1 MKKTSLA
8 VAALLT
14 SLSTVSV
21 IPAAYAEDG
30 MNMNSVG
37 ASTEQGCKKCKCTC
51 GDKCNGENGNCAA
64 YTGSCSGC
72 AGSVDATEDQKN
84 CSGCQGCS
92 GN

>member
-21 IPAAYAEDG
+21 IPAAYAEEG
-30 MNMNSVG
+30 MNMNGVDV
-37 ASTEQGCKKCKCTC
+37 STEQGCKKCKCTC
-51 GDKCNGENGNCAA
+51 ADK
-64 YTGSCSGC
+64 CSGC
-72 AGSVDATEDQKN
+72 AGCAGSADAMEDQDHCAG
-84 CSGCQGCS
+84 CSGCAGCN